1 MSFAVGLYSQNV
13 ALQRELAER
22 PTTATNDELDKGF
35 SDIYTTIGLIS
46 SRYRVIADTHM
57 RTQHYA
63 KPHTTPQHLCP
74 ECGDLRRVMR
84 EGIVWVPA
92 ARLKLLRAMERTSA
106 GMPADMFVTN
116 DPPDPL
122 IDVVEELDS
131 VLFLLKTHAS
141 FSYTLLQA
149 EIYTNHYSKKHAHP
163 VPGLKGFGDCPECIA
178 LYEKQMALT
187 QPISKARYET
197 LLQVEKTHVSSG
209 RTLHLLKK

>member
-1 MSFAVGLYSQNV
+1 MELRQIAFRLSIVFVICLCMSFAVGLYSQNV

-131 VLFLLKTHAS
+131 VLFFLRRMPLFRIHCCRLRSTRIIIQRS
-141 FSYTLLQA
+141 TRIPFL
-149 EIYTNHYSKKHAHP
+149 
-163 VPGLKGFGDCPECIA
+163 G
-178 LYEKQMALT
+178 
-187 QPISKARYET
+187 
-197 LLQVEKTHVSSG
+197 
-209 RTLHLLKK
+209 